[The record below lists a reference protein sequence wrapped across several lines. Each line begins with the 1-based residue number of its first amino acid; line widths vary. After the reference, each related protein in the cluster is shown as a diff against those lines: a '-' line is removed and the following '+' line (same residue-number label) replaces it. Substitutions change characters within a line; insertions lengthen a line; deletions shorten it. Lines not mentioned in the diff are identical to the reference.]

1 MARKAARRPPSGP
14 RFGASKPP
22 PTFLQPKTPKT
33 PARKKRRVQS
43 RDRSASIFEVDDDDH
58 LIVKPEDMRYL
69 LQHGTLGRTKTRY
82 NLRPPKG
89 VKNPERNIEST
100 PENVP
105 ASTTMAPFIK
115 PVPIHTPAKIVQ
127 RSPKKHPSSHGI
139 PSGSERPPSKQRTK
153 CWSPYDLQIAGYL
166 LFSQTLPV
174 KRCSSRRSGVTH
186 TLSPTKTKTV
196 YSPKT
201 PSPPQKHQSTVIANS
216 SIVYSS
222 STFSEGSSLE
232 TSFSSESLFE
242 RNLALVLPLTTL
254 KDQLYMSRQKA
265 WDTNIWEDDLE
276 LIFVR
281 DERTRKVY
289 QVQPDQEVVVTKK
302 DWERLVHNVG

>member
-1 MARKAARRPPSGP
+1 M
-14 RFGASKPP
+14 
-22 PTFLQPKTPKT
+22 
-33 PARKKRRVQS
+33 
-43 RDRSASIFEVDDDDH
+43 
-58 LIVKPEDMRYL
+58 
-69 LQHGTLGRTKTRY
+69 
-82 NLRPPKG
+82 
-89 VKNPERNIEST
+89 
-100 PENVP
+100 
-105 ASTTMAPFIK
+105 
-115 PVPIHTPAKIVQ
+115 
-127 RSPKKHPSSHGI
+127 
-139 PSGSERPPSKQRTK
+139 
-153 CWSPYDLQIAGYL
+153 
-166 LFSQTLPV
+166 
-174 KRCSSRRSGVTH
+174 
-186 TLSPTKTKTV
+186 